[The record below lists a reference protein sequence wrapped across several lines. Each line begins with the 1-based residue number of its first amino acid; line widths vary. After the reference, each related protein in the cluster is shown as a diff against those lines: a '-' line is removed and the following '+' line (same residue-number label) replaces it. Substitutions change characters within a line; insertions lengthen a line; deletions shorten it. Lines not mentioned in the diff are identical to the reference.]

1 MPSTSVYFPEDLLGE
16 MDRLAEERGIS
27 RNGLI
32 VESCRDALRTRRE
45 WPAQLRSNDHLSV
58 RDLAE
63 LRAGAKDLEAA
74 IMASRQSRR
83 TAPF

>member
-1 MPSTSVYFPEDLLGE
+1 MEE
-16 MDRLAEERGIS
+16 MDRLAAERGMS

-32 VESCRDALRTRRE
+32 VESCRNAVRTRRE
-45 WPAQLRSNDHLSV
+45 WPPRLLSNDHLSA

-63 LRAGAKDLEAA
+63 LRIGGEALEAA
-74 IMASRQSRR
+74 IVASRRSRR

>member
-1 MPSTSVYFPEDLLGE
+1 
-16 MDRLAEERGIS
+16 MDRLAEERGMS

-45 WPAQLRSNDHLSV
+45 WPAQLRSNDHLSA

-74 IMASRQSRR
+74 IMASRRSRR